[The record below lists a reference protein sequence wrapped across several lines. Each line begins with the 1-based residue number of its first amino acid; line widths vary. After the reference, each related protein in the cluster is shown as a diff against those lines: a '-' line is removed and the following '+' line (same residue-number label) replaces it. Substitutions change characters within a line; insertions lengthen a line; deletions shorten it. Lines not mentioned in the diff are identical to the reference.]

1 MDSQSPKIDYTVL
14 GDGYV
19 LIYNKN
25 KNKFVFVDPDEVLKK
40 SAEDVVIPQEFID
53 ELGDNLDNKID
64 IDSGTFWGYIFN
76 K

>member
-19 LIYNKN
+19 LVYNKN
-25 KNKFVFVDPDEVLKK
+25 KNKFVFVDPDEVLRK
-40 SAEDVVIPQEFID
+40 SAEDLVIPQEFID

-64 IDSGTFWGYIFN
+64 MDSGTF
-76 K
+76 